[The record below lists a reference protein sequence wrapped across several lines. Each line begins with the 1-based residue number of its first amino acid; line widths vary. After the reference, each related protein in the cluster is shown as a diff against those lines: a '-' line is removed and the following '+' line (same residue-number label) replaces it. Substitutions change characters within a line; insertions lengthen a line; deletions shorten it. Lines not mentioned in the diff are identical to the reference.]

1 MADINPNLSVI
12 TLNVNRPKLK
22 SKVLDWKN
30 RLKKKRSNYM
40 LSIGHTL
47 NSNTQLGWL
56 KVKG

>member
-22 SKVLDWKN
+22 SKVLDWNN

-47 NSNTQLGWL
+47 NSNTQLG
-56 KVKG
+56 